1 MRTGRVQARES
12 RGAAQPGAGQGC
24 RGSGMLLLPDH
35 HDHDH
40 DDDYDDYHKNL
51 SEKDHS
57 DDDDGHDCYI
67 RCQLLVITNNEMSC
81 HG

>member
-12 RGAAQPGAGQGC
+12 RGAAQPGAEQGC

-35 HDHDH
+35 HDHE
-40 DDDYDDYHKNL
+40 NL

-57 DDDDGHDCYI
+57 DDDDDCYI